1 MPHGCRFACI
11 VNHIMPML
19 TTRAKLLRT
28 QPNAANLLVFT
39 PAACVRRDDCK
50 LKVNASFHIGLAALP
65 NAGLVSGAFRYIGP
79 SGPLYRSG
87 CIAPRGEAGPK
98 AGSTLAGKRGGIKRV
113 RGKTYRLPRWSAIN
127 TTLAGN
133 GWCSFKPRV
142 VDIMNEADGGG
153 GVMGRA
159 GCLVKIAAALLA
171 IVSSSLTIA
180 DVEGNS
186 SELRSK
192 VTRLTAPTRSLAMR
206 DHDSRRLCA
215 SQHAAGP
222 RPLIICINTLLITD
236 LSLSTLEDNT
246 PISRQNQQQQ
256 QQPEHM
262 KI

>member
-1 MPHGCRFACI
+1 MR
-11 VNHIMPML
+11 
-19 TTRAKLLRT
+19 KW
-28 QPNAANLLVFT
+28 
-39 PAACVRRDDCK
+39 
-50 LKVNASFHIGLAALP
+50 SLP

-113 RGKTYRLPRWSAIN
+113 
-127 TTLAGN
+127 
-133 GWCSFKPRV
+133 
-142 VDIMNEADGGG
+142 VDIMNEADGG